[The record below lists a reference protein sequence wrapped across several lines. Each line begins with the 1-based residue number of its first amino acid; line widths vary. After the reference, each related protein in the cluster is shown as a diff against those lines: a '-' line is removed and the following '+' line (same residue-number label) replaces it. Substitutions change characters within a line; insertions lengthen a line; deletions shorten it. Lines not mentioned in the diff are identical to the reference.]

1 MEAVFKFIYIKYIL
15 VYQLGI
21 AYNNLIYPVIIHK
34 YQLVIF
40 MRKFLLK
47 FKTEVSIV

>member
-21 AYNNLIYPVIIHK
+21 AYNKLIYPVITYK
-34 YQLVIF
+34 NQLVILNRMF
-40 MRKFLLK
+40 FNIMS
-47 FKTEVSIV
+47 EVSIV

>member
-21 AYNNLIYPVIIHK
+21 AYNKPIYPVITHK

-40 MRKFLLK
+40 NRMF
-47 FKTEVSIV
+47 FNIMSEVSIV